1 MALKTIGAKEQKK
14 SRAFKDIAM
23 AFGKNPFTDDA
34 NVVKNDNAIK
44 QAIKN
49 LVLTTPGEKPFQPLT
64 GSSVNDLLFEPL
76 DPFTADT
83 LRDEIINTI
92 NQYESRVRL
101 ENVWLQPIHE
111 RNQLN
116 ITIEYQIVGQPVTES
131 FSFVLQRPE

>member
-34 NVVKNDNAIK
+34 NVVKNDNSIK

-64 GSSVNDLLFEPL
+64 GSRVNDLLFEPL

>member
-1 MALKTIGAKEQKK
+1 MALKSIGPKEQKK
-14 SRAFKDIAM
+14 SRAIKDIAM
-23 AFGKNPFTDDA
+23 AFSKNPFTDDA

-92 NQYESRVRL
+92 NQYEKRVRL

-116 ITIEYQIVGQPVTES
+116 ITIEYQIVGQPITES

>member
-34 NVVKNDNAIK
+34 NVVKNDNSIK

-64 GSSVNDLLFEPL
+64 GSRVNDLLFEPL

-116 ITIEYQIVGQPVTES
+116 ITIEYQIVGQSITES